1 MTKPRI
7 LRIFARYQQFGGE
20 ETVARRIHEDLMPW
34 MNADWFEGS
43 TDELLGKRVL
53 DRLAAPL
60 KVIHHEAA
68 ARRFRELT
76 AKARYDALEIHNVLP
91 ALSPAIY
98 DAAFK
103 LGRPVIHFLHNYRL
117 SCVNGFFLNHG
128 QSCRR
133 CIHGNFLPAFE
144 TKCWRESRVACGFV
158 GIALSRVRRL
168 GTFDRVSAW
177 VALSSAQKNLH
188 VQMGLPKS
196 KLHVVPHYMEQGLDS
211 TSPTPHDGYVLF
223 LGRLSPEKGI
233 LQLIKSWQEV
243 PRALGR
249 LVIAG
254 TGPLEKEAVD
264 LVRRLGSTNVEFRGF
279 VPPSKHRELWAGAK
293 FAVIPSI
300 WDEPFPLVVL
310 EAWANGRALIV
321 SNWGSL
327 PETVADAGLIVQVER
342 EGELAAAIRTLLETH
357 GLMEELS
364 ARGRD
369 KLRSQFNRE
378 LWLERIR
385 AVYQSCGVRI

>member
-1 MTKPRI
+1 MPRPRI

-34 MNADWFEGS
+34 MDADWFEGS
-43 TDELLGKRVL
+43 TDELLGKHVI

-60 KVIHHEAA
+60 KVIHYEAA

-76 AKARYDALEIHNVLP
+76 NKVRYDALEIHNVLP

-98 DAAFK
+98 AAAFD
-103 LGRPVIHFLHNYRL
+103 LGLPVIHFLHNYRL

-128 QSCRR
+128 QPCRR

-144 TKCWRESRVACGFV
+144 TKCWRESRVACGLM

-168 GTFDRVSAW
+168 GTFDQVSAW
-177 VALSSAQKNLH
+177 VTLSSAQRDLH
-188 VQMGLPKS
+188 IQMGLPKS
-196 KLHVVPHYMEQGLDS
+196 RLHVVPHYMEQGLDS
-211 TSPTPHDGYVLF
+211 TTPIPRDGYVLF

-233 LQLIKSWQEV
+233 LQLIKGWQQV
-243 PRALGR
+243 PRHLGR

-254 TGPLEKEAVD
+254 AGPLETEAAD
-264 LVRRLGSTNVEFRGF
+264 LVRKFASNNVEFRGF
-279 VPPSKHRELWAGAK
+279 VPPSQHHELWAGAK

-310 EAWANGRALIV
+310 EAWANGRPLIV

-327 PETVADAGLIVQVER
+327 PETVGDAGLIVQVEM
-342 EGELAAAIRTLLETH
+342 EGELAAAMRTLLEDHLLT
-357 GLMEELS
+357 EELA
-364 ARGRD
+364 ARGRA
-369 KLRSQFNRE
+369 KLRSKFNRE
-378 LWLERIR
+378 LWLERVR
-385 AVYQSCGVRI
+385 AVYQSCGVTI

>member
-1 MTKPRI
+1 MAKPRI

-20 ETVARRIHEDLMPW
+20 EKVARKIHEDLMPW
-34 MNADWFEGS
+34 MDADWFESS
-43 TDELLGKRVL
+43 TDELLGNRVI
-53 DRLAAPL
+53 DRLVAPL

-68 ARRFRELT
+68 ARRFRELNR
-76 AKARYDALEIHNVLP
+76 KARYDALEIHNVLP
-91 ALSPAIY
+91 ALSPSIY
-98 DAAFK
+98 AAAFDSG
-103 LGRPVIHFLHNYRL
+103 LPIIHFLHNYRL

-128 QSCRR
+128 QPCHR
-133 CIHGNFLPAFE
+133 CIHGNFLPSFE
-144 TKCWRESRVACGFV
+144 TKCWRESRIACGFM

-168 GTFDRVSAW
+168 GTFNRVTAW
-177 VALSSAQKNLH
+177 VALSSAQKDLY

-196 KLHVVPHYMEQGLDS
+196 RLHVVPHYMEQRHDS
-211 TSPTPHDGYVLF
+211 TSPLPRDGYVLF

-233 LQLIKSWQEV
+233 LQLIRAWKRV
-243 PRALGR
+243 PKNLAR

-254 TGPLEKEAVD
+254 IGPLEREAAD
-264 LVRRLGSTNVEFRGF
+264 LVRKLALNNVEFRGF
-279 VPPSKHRELWAGAK
+279 VPSSDHRELWAGAK

-310 EAWANGRALIV
+310 EAWANERPLIV

-327 PETVADAGLIVQVER
+327 PETVGDAGLIVHVEG
-342 EGELAAAIRTLLETH
+342 EGELAAAIRTLLEDH
-357 GLMEELS
+357 GLAEEL
-364 ARGRD
+364 AERGRS

-385 AVYQSCGVRI
+385 AVYQSCRVTI